1 LKIGVGALVTG
12 SALCHHD
19 FMSDARPADLP
30 SEPSC
35 ELLRNEAA
43 VITEVEPSVVDV
55 LGWQPEQMIGAP
67 STNFVH
73 PEDQG
78 SAVGAWFAMLMEP
91 GATAT
96 WRGRYRTAAG
106 GWQWVDTENTNL
118 LADADNPSVKT
129 TMRRTQVD
137 QAGVE
142 EELRTRQQLLSKLA
156 DAVPV
161 GLFQFDA
168 AGRITFTNG
177 QLHKM
182 LGIEAAATCDA
193 QFAVVAQDDRPL
205 LRSAW
210 DDVMADQPIDGLEL
224 RFRSPHDDHTTPEMR
239 VCLMSLRPLTNRT
252 GQVTGAIGCVS
263 DVTESVQLR
272 RELEIRAAID
282 GPTGCMNRR
291 ATMELLDLTMDG
303 KDADRGGVGVIFVDI
318 DRFKDVND
326 VFGHAAGDALLVEV
340 ARRIRS
346 VIRKGDRLGR
356 IGGDEFLVV
365 CPGLTDP
372 RDAVRVAERVSTVL
386 KTDIEVM
393 GHHMHLQAS
402 AGVTWSE
409 GRQSSDE
416 LVAEAD
422 RAMYRS
428 KRDGRGRVMVS
439 A

>member
-1 LKIGVGALVTG
+1 
-12 SALCHHD
+12 
-19 FMSDARPADLP
+19 MSDERPPDRL

-55 LGWQPEQMIGAP
+55 LGWQPEQMVGVP
-67 STNFVH
+67 STNFIH

-78 SAVGAWFAMLMEP
+78 TAVGAWFAMLTEP
-91 GATAT
+91 GMTAT
-96 WRGRYRTAAG
+96 WRGRYRTSAG

-118 LADADNPSVKT
+118 LADPNNPSVKT
-129 TMRRTQVD
+129 TMRRIEVD
-137 QAGVE
+137 QASVE
-142 EELRTRQQLLSKLA
+142 EELRTRQQLLNRLA

-161 GLFQFDA
+161 GLFQFDVT
-168 AGRITFTNG
+168 GQITFTND

-182 LGIEAAATCDA
+182 LGREAAATCDT
-193 QFAVVAQDDRPL
+193 QFEVVAEDDRPL
-205 LRSAW
+205 LRRAL
-210 DDVMADQPIDGLEL
+210 DHVIADQPVDGVEL
-224 RFRSPHDDHTTPEMR
+224 RFRSPGGDQAAPEMR
-239 VCLMSLRPLTNRT
+239 VCLMSLRPLTNRA
-252 GQVTGAIGCVS
+252 GQVSGAIGCVS

-291 ATMELLDLTMDG
+291 TTMELLDIAMDG
-303 KDADRGGVGVIFVDI
+303 KDSDGGGVGVIFVDI
-318 DRFKDVND
+318 DHFKDVND

-340 ARRIRS
+340 AQRIRG

-356 IGGDEFLVV
+356 IGGDEFLVI

-372 RDAVRVAERVSTVL
+372 HNAVRVAERVSTVL

-393 GHHMHLQAS
+393 GHQMHLQAS

-409 GRQSSDE
+409 GCQSSDE